1 MSVSNSPEITVSS
14 LDLVR
19 LEVLLSRSDVSGSEA
34 GDLLQTELDRAKIL
48 PPEKMPPDVV
58 TMNSLVV
65 FRIEQT
71 GAEFERRLCY
81 PAQTSENS
89 VSVLAP
95 VGMALLGLRIGQTIN
110 WPGPDGRFLQV
121 TIKEIR
127 YQPERAGDLM
137 R

>member
-1 MSVSNSPEITVSS
+1 MSASNSPEITVSS
-14 LDLVR
+14 LDLAR
-19 LEVLLSRSDVSGSEA
+19 LESLLSRADVNGSEV
-34 GDLLQTELDRAKIL
+34 GDLLQTELDRAEIL

-71 GAEFERRLCY
+71 GAEFERTLCY
-81 PAQTSENS
+81 PSQSLENS

-95 VGMALLGLRIGQTIN
+95 VGMALLGLRIGQTIK
-110 WPGPDGRFLQV
+110 WPGPDGRSLQV

>member
-1 MSVSNSPEITVSS
+1 MSASNSPEITVSS
-14 LDLVR
+14 LDLAR
-19 LEVLLSRSDVSGSEA
+19 LESLLSRADVNGSEA
-34 GDLLQTELDRAKIL
+34 GDLLQTELDRAEIL

-65 FRIEQT
+65 FRI
-71 GAEFERRLCY
+71 
-81 PAQTSENS
+81 
-89 VSVLAP
+89 AP
-95 VGMALLGLRIGQTIN
+95 VGMAFLGLRIGQTIK
-110 WPGPDGRFLQV
+110 WPGPDGRSLQV